1 MSTMK
6 VSRKGWVVIP
16 KAIRE
21 RHGIKPGDFVHIVDY
36 GGIAIIP
43 ATSEPQRK
51 LRGLLKDGPSLTHD
65 LLQERER
72 ERAIEERK
80 INRRVS
86 PTEADA

>member
-21 RHGIKPGDFVHIVDY
+21 RHGIKPGDLVQIVDY
-36 GGIAIIP
+36 GGITIIP
-43 ATSEPQRK
+43 ATSEPARR
-51 LRGLLKDGPSLTHD
+51 LRGLLKDGPSLTQA
-65 LLQERER
+65 LLEDRQKERE
-72 ERAIEERK
+72 IEERK
-80 INRRVS
+80 MNRWIS